1 MPTPRWNDAAN
12 LASTEIREDL
22 KTENLSFTEIAKRVG
37 EQWQVL
43 PVPVKASYESQAAA
57 AKERYRTDL
66 QEYKKT
72 SYYREYND
80 YLANFKLKN
89 NIAPHTGTV
98 TLIIPT
104 HLLLCNHRFLI
115 ACRRQATKVGN
126 GDFRQQ

>member
-1 MPTPRWNDAAN
+1 MPNPIWKDATN

-22 KTENLSFTEIAKRVG
+22 KTESLSFTEIAKRVG

-72 SYYREYND
+72 SYYREYNE
-80 YLANFKLKN
+80 YLADFKLKN
-89 NIAPHTGTV
+89 KINSHTGNA
-98 TLIIPT
+98 TLISPT
-104 HLLLCNHRFLI
+104 HLLLFNHRLLTTF
-115 ACRRQATKVGN
+115 
-126 GDFRQQ
+126 

>member
-1 MPTPRWNDAAN
+1 MPNPIWKDATN

-22 KTENLSFTEIAKRVG
+22 KTESLSFTEIAKRVG

-72 SYYREYND
+72 SYYREYNE
-80 YLANFKLKN
+80 YLADFKLKN
-89 NIAPHTGTV
+89 KINSHTGNA
-98 TLIIPT
+98 TLISPT
-104 HLLLCNHRFLI
+104 HLLLFNHPLLTTF
-115 ACRRQATKVGN
+115 
-126 GDFRQQ
+126 